1 MKQEKLTIQIYLL
14 MIGKLKNRQSIYKE
28 IKKNGTE
35 GWASEIFDLLLSND
49 LIRLQEISK
58 ELINYDNLLKMGVSV
73 SKLLKICSITDDLSE
88 KK

>member
-73 SKLLKICSITDDLSE
+73 SRLLKICSNTDNLSE